1 MKSIINKIFVLLLI
15 VGFSVILSCSDDKVT
30 GTHNIPEHIVDTTLA
45 NAVKF
50 DSSHTIDI
58 VNYTNNTKLIIGD
71 FNNTVAKALLRFRNV
86 PDTTW
91 LDTVQ
96 LQECKIE
103 LVKDTLYNDENFD
116 INVYR
121 LEENWNENTV
131 TQDSLADDWTELI
144 TTFTTADSVCIIDID
159 TTIVRSW
166 IVDDSLNFGLIL
178 VSCENCIENF
188 VEFYSSESNS
198 LPSMKITYTDT
209 SGSLDTL
216 SINATDDTFITVWDQ
231 IPPFETPFIANLP
244 PTEMLMNI
252 ELTPD
257 SLNLTDA
264 LFQMITVNRAEII
277 IDRDCI
283 SEYYISDDRI
293 GIIPYNVID
302 TIEISLEYIS
312 GCESTYYSTV
322 SDSLIVDISG
332 ILQGYARGEIEGLHI
347 AIRFTTL
354 NKDFSFI
361 EFSSPLN
368 PKLKIIYTS
377 PILEDK

>member
-1 MKSIINKIFVLLLI
+1 MKSIINKIFVLLFI

-30 GTHNIPEHIVDTTLA
+30 GTHNIPEYIVDTTFA

-58 VNYTNNTKLIIGD
+58 ANYKNNTKLIIGD
-71 FNNTVAKALLRFRNV
+71 FNNTEAKALLRFRNV

-131 TQDSLADDWTELI
+131 TQDSLTNDWTELI

-198 LPSMKITYTDT
+198 PPSMKITYTDT